1 MAALQLFAPFE
12 QTPPVTRPARQLPP
26 PGLLVFG
33 WVDDSQKLLP
43 WRGIAVFSGA
53 QQTSGYSKINT
64 LPQRPSAFS
73 PFVAASL
80 FNGPSNLPRAQ
91 N

>member
-1 MAALQLFAPFE
+1 M
-12 QTPPVTRPARQLPP
+12 
-26 PGLLVFG
+26 GG
-33 WVDDSQKLLP
+33 DDSQKLLP